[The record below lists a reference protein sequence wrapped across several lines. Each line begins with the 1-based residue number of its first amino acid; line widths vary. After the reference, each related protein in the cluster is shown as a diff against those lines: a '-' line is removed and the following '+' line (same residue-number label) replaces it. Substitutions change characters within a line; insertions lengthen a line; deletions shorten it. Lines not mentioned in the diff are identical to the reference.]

1 MTASL
6 PLRLIEVP
14 YDSGHRDARMG
25 SGPLALARAGAAA
38 RLRERGH
45 TVQERVVEAAS
56 QWRSETTTA
65 FELQHAVAAEAA
77 AAREAGQFPLL
88 LAGNCNHTVG
98 MLAGGGLVWLDA
110 HGDFNTPDT
119 SPTGFLDGQAL
130 AMAVGRC
137 WTAAV
142 PKVALVPEPN
152 VVLVGA
158 RSLDPAEESA
168 LRGSEVAW
176 LPPDQVRDVNRR
188 STVLAELAA
197 RVDTVH
203 VHIDLDV
210 YDPSLAPANSFAAP
224 GGLLG
229 DDVRGF
235 LVELAARTRITSAA
249 LASYDPRGDQGHRIR
264 DAALDV
270 LLLLAELAA

>member
-1 MTASL
+1 
-6 PLRLIEVP
+6 
-14 YDSGHRDARMG
+14 MG

-45 TVQERVVEAAS
+45 TVRERVVEAAS
-56 QWRSETTTA
+56 RWRSETTTA
-65 FELQHAVAAEAA
+65 FELQRAVAAEAV
-77 AAREAGQFPLL
+77 AARAAGQFPLL
-88 LAGNCNHTVG
+88 LAGNCNSTVG
-98 MLAGGGLVWLDA
+98 MLAGGGLVWFDA
-110 HGDFNTPDT
+110 HGDFNTPET

-142 PKVALVPEPN
+142 PEVVPVAERN

-168 LRGSEVAW
+168 LRGSDVAW
-176 LPPDQVRDVNRR
+176 LPPDQARDVGRL
-188 STVLAELAA
+188 STVLTELAA
-197 RVDTVH
+197 RVDAVH

-224 GGLLG
+224 GGLLA
-229 DDVRGF
+229 DDVRRI
-235 LVELAARTRITSAA
+235 LVGIAERTRITSAT
-249 LASYDPRGDQGHRIR
+249 LASYDPRCDRGSRIR
-264 DAALDV
+264 DTALDV
-270 LLLLAELAA
+270 LVLLAELGT